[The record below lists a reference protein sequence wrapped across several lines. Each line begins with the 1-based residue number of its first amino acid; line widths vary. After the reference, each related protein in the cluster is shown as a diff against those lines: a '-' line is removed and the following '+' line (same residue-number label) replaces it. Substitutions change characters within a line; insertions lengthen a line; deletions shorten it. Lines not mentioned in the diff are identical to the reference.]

1 VLPPSDFSTLKNFVR
16 KPVHENCSKFFQWFK
31 ITNNQLTINDVICDV
46 VFVNNNTATRTTE
59 SRRAG
64 ARNLMSSQPVFSL
77 SVRSLR
83 SMWWSRLACV
93 FVTRNDST
101 LLIRALKFG
110 RRRLHSTVARWI
122 RLPARWCASTHSSCH
137 AELALN
143 QLPRFHCQRPVA
155 SNFTR
160 LEPFGLP
167 CPGGNVG
174 GPSQAPSETENDRRT
189 ERSPAGDLG
198 QPTSGT
204 NRQSC
209 QRVLKATEGLC
220 CSWGWTFRT
229 FTVTAMSR
237 LCYFCLNDVILLN
250 DCLGIFERAKIA
262 RWQHCNAD
270 NFSTL

>member
-101 LLIRALKFG
+101 LLIRALK
-110 RRRLHSTVARWI
+110 WI
-122 RLPARWCASTHSSCH
+122 LRT
-137 AELALN
+137 LAVDDCTPL
-143 QLPRFHCQRPVA
+143 L
-155 SNFTR
+155 
-160 LEPFGLP
+160 
-167 CPGGNVG
+167 PGGYVFQQDG
-174 GPSQAPSETENDRRT
+174 APAHTAR
-189 ERSPAGDLG
+189 
-198 QPTSGT
+198 
-204 NRQSC
+204 
-209 QRVLKATEGLC
+209 ATQNWL
-220 CSWGWTFRT
+220 
-229 FTVTAMSR
+229 
-237 LCYFCLNDVILLN
+237 
-250 DCLGIFERAKIA
+250 
-262 RWQHCNAD
+262 
-270 NFSTL
+270 